1 MNAQT
6 VAWLVVVF
14 FFGFLI
20 AEAYERGLP
29 ACAQALTN
37 PPPGQPNWD
46 FPRISRV
53 ARPGFHCIRRC
64 LLPKK
69 HSQALPYGETTGCK
83 LRRSSS
89 QCSRGRFQVGSCR
102 VLTIASTAPA
112 WCAFP
117 IGLEP
122 LHKTVE
128 MNATEKDLGH
138 SEEPRV
144 GKCAHLRG
152 QKRKSQ
158 LKSLYNRCW
167 LRLQYLRPLRPAGF
181 DFERICLPNPKTA

>member
-112 WCAFP
+112 WCAVSNRFGASAQNSGNECDGKRFGSLRRATGVLVCP
-117 IGLEP
+117 SARA
-122 LHKTVE
+122 KTE
-128 MNATEKDLGH
+128 I
-138 SEEPRV
+138 
-144 GKCAHLRG
+144 
-152 QKRKSQ
+152 Q
-158 LKSLYNRCW
+158 LKSFYNRCW

-181 DFERICLPNPKTA
+181 DFEKICFPNPKTA